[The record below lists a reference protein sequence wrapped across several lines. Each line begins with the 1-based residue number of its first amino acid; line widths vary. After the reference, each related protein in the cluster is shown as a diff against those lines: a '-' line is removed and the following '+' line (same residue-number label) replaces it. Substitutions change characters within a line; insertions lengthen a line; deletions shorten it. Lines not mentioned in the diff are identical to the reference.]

1 MGGGA
6 GDKCAIIVS
15 VFHQIFPPS
24 LSRINATKKHKHA
37 HVFFAGYRLV
47 CLGVSVFPSFFLLS
61 PSFCY
66 GLDLPLLFV
75 KFPSMLLNFVRHSK
89 SLPPSRL
96 CPSFSFLLRLVHA
109 SKPMFLL
116 CFCVKTC
123 SAFTFRRRLLQNS
136 HKGTVC
142 LHYFQLIFYF

>member
-1 MGGGA
+1 MLP
-6 GDKCAIIVS
+6 KNTNTHM
-15 VFHQIFPPS
+15 F
-24 LSRINATKKHKHA
+24 
-37 HVFFAGYRLV
+37 FFADYRSV

-66 GLDLPLLFV
+66 GLDLPLFFV
-75 KFPSMLLNFVRHSK
+75 KFPCMLLNFVRHPK
-89 SLPPSRL
+89 SLPPSGL

-142 LHYFQLIFYF
+142 LHYFQFIFYF